1 MGIPARVPQIAKAQL
16 KKVHMGSSFA
26 NNLAFDD
33 ANGYEFSA
41 EAFAPTTG
49 SRIDQLLQ
57 ALGPKMMAMGGLALF
72 AFALVVAFRII
83 ALDAV
88 RQLQEPAIDFAI
100 CGAVAF
106 LGLSISWVHL
116 GDRPLAEAEHL
127 AGEGTEFAIEPM
139 QPVYVPNLA
148 AEAFYAPASPAAS
161 ASSVP
166 LRKQA
171 RQLWR
176 DGHACRFCGQKMMSL
191 GQALYRCRTC
201 RHLESNGR
209 ISFLDSAFSC
219 NCQHCRQTEE
229 QAS

>member
-1 MGIPARVPQIAKAQL
+1 MGIPAQVSQNAKAQISE
-16 KKVHMGSSFA
+16 VHMGSTFA

-33 ANGYEFSA
+33 ANPYEFPVQ
-41 EAFAPTTG
+41 EVNPTTPTPV
-49 SRIDQLLQ
+49 DQLLQ
-57 ALGPKMMAMGGLALF
+57 ALGPKMIAMGGLALF

-116 GDRPLAEAEHL
+116 GDHPQAE
-127 AGEGTEFAIEPM
+127 GEDFVADSSEFVIEPM
-139 QPVYVPNLA
+139 EPVPA
-148 AEAFYAPASPAAS
+148 AAPAVAAFYAPACPAVVPS
-161 ASSVP
+161 AP
-166 LRKQA
+166 LRKPT
-171 RQLWR
+171 RQLWK
-176 DGHACRFCGQKMMSL
+176 GAHACRFCGQKMMSL

-219 NCQHCRQTEE
+219 NCQHCRQSEE
-229 QAS
+229 QPS

>member
-1 MGIPARVPQIAKAQL
+1 MGIPARVSQIAKAQL
-16 KKVHMGSSFA
+16 KKVHMGSSFV

-41 EAFAPTTG
+41 EAFAPTNST
-49 SRIDQLLQ
+49 RLDQLLQ
-57 ALGPKMMAMGGLALF
+57 AVGPKMMAMGGLALF
-72 AFALVVAFRII
+72 AFAMVVAFRII
-83 ALDAV
+83 ALDSV
-88 RQLQEPAIDFAI
+88 RQLQQPAIDFAI

-116 GDRPLAEAEHL
+116 GDRPGAETENVAE
-127 AGEGTEFAIEPM
+127 ESTEFAIEPI
-139 QPVYVPNLA
+139 QPVAA
-148 AEAFYAPASPAAS
+148 AEPAAAFHAPASPAAS
-161 ASSVP
+161 VSSLP

-171 RQLWR
+171 RQLFR
-176 DGHACRFCGQKMMSL
+176 DSHACRFCGQTMTSL

-219 NCQHCRQTEE
+219 NCRHCRDSEE